1 MKGLKTMSLAN
12 GTAERFHADK
22 LMTQDAVIS
31 ETLLVKELDVY
42 KVLTELKKQNEEL
55 VKQVKELK
63 DKVDTFE
70 VSE

>member
-22 LMTQDAVIS
+22 MIMQNAVIT
-31 ETLLVKELDVY
+31 ETVLIKELDVY

-63 DKVDTFE
+63 EKVDSIE
-70 VSE
+70 VE